1 MAPKI
6 SPSLENQMNAL
17 ANGEPIPVIVRH
29 KTGLF
34 SARTVVGGAAVR
46 SAAGRSAAPPPG
58 RTFNLFPAEALK
70 VTAADIETLSQH
82 EEVEYVWP
90 DLPVHTCLNTSVPK
104 IGAPRVWAETG
115 FRGQGIKVAVVD
127 TGIDETHPD
136 FAGRIAA
143 SKSFVSSSAHDDNGH
158 GTHVAGTIAGS
169 GAKSGGKYV
178 GVAPAASLYI
188 AKVLRANGSGSMSTV
203 MAGIEWAVLEQKVQI
218 INLSLGGSG
227 SCDGTDALST
237 LVDEAVR
244 QAGVVVCVA
253 AGNEGPDG
261 RTIGS
266 PGCARFVITVGAVD
280 DNDRMARF
288 SSRGPTADGRT
299 KPDIVF
305 PGVGIIAPR
314 AANTRLGTIIEEGYI
329 ASDGTSMAT
338 PHASGIA
345 ALMLQAN
352 PKLTAEQVKTL
363 MLAGAVN
370 IIGALPNDQGVGRGD
385 AFAAYQKAKGAV
397 TPKPQPQPQPQP
409 QSPPQPQP
417 QPQPRSQSE
426 PQPQPPAPAPSQP
439 PGCLA
444 GLFGRRK

>member
-6 SPSLENQMNAL
+6 SPSLENRMNTL
-17 ANGEPIPVIVRH
+17 ANGEPIPIIVRH

-34 SARTVVGGAAVR
+34 SARAVVGGAAVR
-46 SAAGRSAAPPPG
+46 SMVGRSAALPPA
-58 RTFNLFPAEALK
+58 RSFNLFPGEALE
-70 VTAADIETLSQH
+70 VTAADIENLSQH

-104 IGAPRVWAETG
+104 ISAPRVWAETG

-127 TGIDETHPD
+127 TGIDEAHPD
-136 FAGRIAA
+136 FAGRIVA
-143 SKSFVSSSAHDDNGH
+143 SKSFVSSSPHDDNGH

-178 GVAPAASLYI
+178 GVAPAARLYI

-266 PGCARFVITVGAVD
+266 PGCARYVITVGAVD
-280 DNDRMARF
+280 DNDRVARF

-338 PHASGIA
+338 PHASGVA

-352 PKLTAEQVKTL
+352 PHLTAEQVKTL

-370 IIGALPNDQGVGRGD
+370 VIGALPNDQGVGRGD
-385 AFAAYQKAKGAV
+385 AFAAYQKAKGAA
-397 TPKPQPQPQPQP
+397 TPKPKPQPQP
-409 QSPPQPQP
+409 QSPPRPQP

-426 PQPQPPAPAPSQP
+426 PQPQPPAPTPSQP
-439 PGCLA
+439 TGCLA